1 MTNKKYVIQTWTNNP
16 ILRTVSEEV
25 EEINEELFHFAEDL
39 IKLMYKN
46 KWVWLAAPQ
55 VGYNI
60 RMIATTQRGEKKGKD
75 VIIDETIMIN
85 PNITGTSADCS
96 ISEEACISLPDERGK
111 VRRHKSIVVEYTD
124 LKGHKQ
130 KKKFKDFNA
139 TIIKHEI
146 DHLDGIL
153 FTDKL
158 VKKGKK

>member
-1 MTNKKYVIQTWTNNP
+1 MTGKRYTIQTGSNNP
-16 ILRTVSEEV
+16 ILRTVSEEI
-25 EEINEELFHFAEDL
+25 EKIDEELFLFAQDL
-39 IKLMYKN
+39 VRVMYRN

-55 VGYNI
+55 VGQNI
-60 RMIATTQRGEKKGKD
+60 RMIATTQRGEKKWKD

-85 PNITGTSADCS
+85 PNISWTSADCN
-96 ISEEACISLPDERGK
+96 ISEEACISLPDERGN
-111 VRRHKSIVVEYTD
+111 VRRHRSIVVEYTD

-139 TIIKHEI
+139 TIIQHEI

-158 VKKGKK
+158 VKGRK

>member
-1 MTNKKYVIQTWTNNP
+1 MTGKRYTIQTWNHNP
-16 ILRTVSEEV
+16 ILRAISEEI
-25 EEINEELFHFAEDL
+25 EKIDDELMLFAYDL
-39 IKLMYKN
+39 IKVMYKN

-55 VGYNI
+55 VGQNI
-60 RMIATTQRGEKKGKD
+60 RMIATTQRGEKKWKE

-111 VRRHKSIVVEYTD
+111 VRRSKSIVVEYTD

-139 TIIKHEI
+139 TIIQHEI

-158 VKKGKK
+158 VKGRK

>member
-1 MTNKKYVIQTWTNNP
+1 MTGKRYIIQTWTNNP
-16 ILRTVSEEV
+16 ILRAISEEI
-25 EEINEELFHFAEDL
+25 EKIDDELMLFAYDL

-46 KWVWLAAPQ
+46 KGVWLAAPQ
-55 VGYNI
+55 VGKNI

-85 PNITGTSADCS
+85 PNITATSADC
-96 ISEEACISLPDERGK
+96 IIAEEACISLPDERGN
-111 VRRHKSIVVEYTD
+111 VRRSRSIVVEYTD

-139 TIIKHEI
+139 TIIQHEI

-158 VKKGKK
+158 VKKRK

>member
-1 MTNKKYVIQTWTNNP
+1 MPPKKYAIQTWTNNP
-16 ILRTVSEEV
+16 ILRTISEEI
-25 EEINEELFHFAEDL
+25 EKIDEELMLFAHDL

-46 KWVWLAAPQ
+46 KGVWLAAPQ
-55 VGYNI
+55 VGKNI
-60 RMIATTQRGEKKGKD
+60 RMIATTQWGEKKGKD

-85 PNITGTSADCS
+85 PNIAWTSADCT
-96 ISEEACISLPDERGK
+96 ISEEACISLPDERGN
-111 VRRHKSIVVEYTD
+111 VRRHRSIVVEYTD

-139 TIIKHEI
+139 TIIQHEI

-158 VKKGKK
+158 VKKRK